1 MRIFARPSPPS
12 LARMPTLALHSPR
25 TASIDAFRGER
36 ASAAVQ
42 AAGVVGFAL
51 LTGLLAQF
59 EIRLYLWEVPI
70 SLQTVAVYGA
80 GLALGGRNGFLALA
94 LYLALGLFLPFYAG
108 GASGLAHLAGA
119 TGGYLVGM
127 ALAAAVIGTL
137 SRRLNTVAGSALAV
151 LGGSAVLFTCGVT
164 WLHFAADHASWWQ
177 SIESGWLR
185 FVVWDLTKVA
195 FVAVTYGGLRRLT
208 A

>member
-1 MRIFARPSPPS
+1 
-12 LARMPTLALHSPR
+12 MPTLVLHSPR
-25 TASIDAFRGER
+25 TASIDALRGER

-42 AAGVVGFAL
+42 VAGVAGFAL

-59 EIRLYLWEVPI
+59 EVRLYLWEVPI

-80 GLALGGRNGFLALA
+80 GLVLGARNGLLAMA
-94 LYLALGLFLPFYAG
+94 LYLALGLVLPFYAG

-119 TGGYLVGM
+119 TGGYLFGM
-127 ALAAAVIGTL
+127 ALAAAVIGAL
-137 SRRLNTVAGSALAV
+137 SRRMNTFAGSALSVFA
-151 LGGSAVLFTCGVT
+151 GSAVLFTCGVA
-164 WLHFAADHASWWQ
+164 WLHFAADHATWWH

-185 FVVWDLTKVA
+185 FVVWDLTKIA
-195 FVAVTYGGLRRLT
+195 FVGAAYTALRRLT

>member
-1 MRIFARPSPPS
+1 
-12 LARMPTLALHSPR
+12 MPTLALHSSR
-25 TASIDAFRGER
+25 TASIDALRGAR
-36 ASAAVQ
+36 ASAAAQ

-51 LTGLLAQF
+51 LAGLLAQF

-80 GLALGGRNGFLALA
+80 GLVLGSRNGFLAMA
-94 LYLALGLFLPFYAG
+94 LYLVLGLFLPLYAG
-108 GASGLAHLAGA
+108 GATGAAHLAGA
-119 TGGYLVGM
+119 TGGYLLGM
-127 ALAAAVIGTL
+127 VLAAAVIGAL
-137 SRRLNTVAGSALAV
+137 SRRLNTFAGSALSV
-151 LGGSAVLFTCGVT
+151 LAGSAVLFSCGVT

-185 FVVWDLTKVA
+185 FIIWDLTKVA
-195 FVAVTYGGLRRLT
+195 FVGAAYSGLRRLT

>member
-1 MRIFARPSPPS
+1 
-12 LARMPTLALHSPR
+12 MPTIALHSPR
-25 TASIDAFRGER
+25 TATIDTLRSDR
-36 ASAAVQ
+36 ASVPLQ

-80 GLALGGRNGFLALA
+80 GLALGSRNGFLALV
-94 LYLALGLFLPFYAG
+94 LYLVLGLFLPFYAG
-108 GASGLAHLAGA
+108 GASGVAHLVGA

-127 ALAAAVIGTL
+127 ALAAAVIGAV
-137 SRRLNTVAGSALAV
+137 SERFNTFAGSVLSVLA
-151 LGGSAVLFTCGVT
+151 GSAVLFTCGVT
-164 WLHFAADHASWWQ
+164 WLHVAAGHATWWQ
-177 SIESGWLR
+177 SIDAGWLR
-185 FVVWDLTKVA
+185 FVVWDLTKVL
-195 FVAVTYGGLRRLT
+195 FVSALYTGARRLT